1 MPLARD
7 LHPELGYLGSPLSR
21 RLGLVSASVL
31 FGLMTWATSVAVFM
45 TGPDPDPMKAMAL
58 ASAEVSTLSPSAS
71 PAEAKAIEGQ
81 EILNASI
88 TPPPC
93 RESVSE
99 RLGDVCT
106 SARMH
111 GSRPAPAMNERPA
124 IAAVAIGHRDDPA
137 TLPPQSAIAV
147 AAIPE
152 TPSDAA
158 PADSGAAPSPAVAP
172 EAKSVA
178 PVVKQSRTRN
188 RHVARREGSY
198 SGRTGYSR
206 QGYQAGGPGLW

>member
-106 SARMH
+106 FARMH

-178 PVVKQSRTRN
+178 PVAKQSRTRN

-198 SGRTGYSR
+198 SGRAGYSR